1 MKRQTIKKRLAA
13 VTRDIQRLKQAAAET
28 EARNL
33 SPERI
38 EELMHGLDSSYRGG
52 DEGAAEYIK
61 SLTDG
66 ERLRVGRDQDD
77 WTNKRAAE
85 ITQEHIDKL
94 FADGIGINQ
103 LSEAE
108 LQFIIGDFDD
118 GIDYSRVPDS
128 IIDQIKNDYD
138 KVDFDDLKH
147 RYPKRSSR

>member
-13 VTRDIQRLKQAAAET
+13 VTRDIQREKQAAAET

-38 EELMHGLDSSYRGG
+38 EELMQCLDSSYRGG
-52 DEGAAEYIK
+52 NEGAEEYIK

-66 ERLRVGRDQDD
+66 ERLRVGRDRDE

-138 KVDFDDLKH
+138 KVDFDDLKR
-147 RYPKRSSR
+147 RYPKTRH